1 MEKRRLRNLQKESHK
16 RERSMAR
23 AAERAG
29 GGELGS
35 LNIDGNARALKEAAG
50 KMV

>member
-1 MEKRRLRNLQKESHK
+1 MKHLERESRK

-29 GGELGS
+29 GGELGALS
-35 LNIDGNARALKEAAG
+35 DGNAKALKEAH
-50 KMV
+50 KT